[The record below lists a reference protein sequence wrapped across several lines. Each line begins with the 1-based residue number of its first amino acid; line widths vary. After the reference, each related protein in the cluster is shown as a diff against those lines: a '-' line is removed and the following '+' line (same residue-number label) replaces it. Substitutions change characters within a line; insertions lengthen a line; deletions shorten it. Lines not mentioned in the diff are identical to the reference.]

1 MSRKLPRA
9 LADAVARAPR
19 HGVDP
24 TTSMNARDGL
34 RLEPVVGKAATR
46 AFWALPARL
55 YRTDPQWVPP
65 LLVER
70 HELLSARNPVFA
82 HLTLRAWL
90 ACRGERVVGRISAQV
105 DALYEQTHGAR
116 VGYFGLLE
124 ADDDAEVFAALLG
137 IAEEWLRAQ
146 GMTEIRGPFNL
157 SINEECGLL
166 VDGFDAPP
174 MVMMGHALPY
184 YAPRIEAL
192 GYRKAKDLLAYIVDT
207 DFTFPPA
214 AQRVIER
221 ERGKV
226 TLRPIDL
233 RQLDRDIAILRDI
246 FNDAWAGNW
255 GFVPFTEAEF
265 RQLGQLVRWLVDPGF
280 VQIAEVDGEPVAMI
294 AVLPNV
300 NEAIADLG
308 GRLLPFGWAKL
319 LWRLKVRHPRG
330 ARVALMGVR
339 QRLQRS
345 RLGSALAMLVIDA
358 VRQTARRRGVT
369 QAEMSWI
376 LEDNR
381 GMRSIIESLGSRC
394 YKRYR
399 IYGKPL

>member
-1 MSRKLPRA
+1 MIAGNGVQILP
-9 LADAVARAPR
+9 LA
-19 HGVDP
+19 
-24 TTSMNARDGL
+24 
-34 RLEPVVGKAATR
+34 GKAAQR
-46 AFWALPARL
+46 AFWALPHRL
-55 YRTDPQWVPP
+55 YRGDPSWVPP

-70 HELLSARNPVFA
+70 HELLSPRNPVFE
-82 HLTLRAWL
+82 HLRMQAWL
-90 ACRGERVVGRISAQV
+90 ARRGDEVVGRISAQV
-105 DALYEQTHGAR
+105 DTLFEQTHGQR

-124 ADDDAEVFAALLG
+124 ADDDADVFAGLLG
-137 IAEEWLRAQ
+137 TAEDWLRGQ
-146 GMTEIRGPFNL
+146 GMNEVRGPFNL

-166 VDGFDAPP
+166 VDGFDTPP
-174 MVMMGHALPY
+174 MVMMGHGLPY
-184 YAPRIEAL
+184 YAPRLQAQ
-192 GYRKAKDLLAYIVDT
+192 GYAKAKDLLAYIVGT

-214 AQRVIER
+214 AQRVIDR

-226 TLRPIDL
+226 TLRPLDF
-233 RQLDRDIAILRDI
+233 RHLDRDIETLRDI

-255 GFVPFTEAEF
+255 GFVPFTAAEF
-265 RQLGQLVRWLVDPGF
+265 KQLGQLVRWLVDPGF
-280 VQIAEVDGEPVAMI
+280 VQIAEIDGEPVAMI
-294 AVLPNV
+294 AVLPNI

-319 LWRLKVRHPRG
+319 LWRLKVRHPKG

-358 VRQTARRRGVT
+358 ALHTGLRRGVS

-381 GMRSIIESLGSRC
+381 GMRSMIESLGGRC
-394 YKRYR
+394 YRRYR
-399 IYGKPL
+399 IYGKTL